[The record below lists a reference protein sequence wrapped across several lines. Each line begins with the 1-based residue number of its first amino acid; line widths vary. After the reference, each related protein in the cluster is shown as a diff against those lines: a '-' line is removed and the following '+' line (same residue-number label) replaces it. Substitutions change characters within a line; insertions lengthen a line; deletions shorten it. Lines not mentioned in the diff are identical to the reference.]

1 MKLDK
6 YIAVSGFSG
15 LFELVNTRDNG
26 LLIKDLDTG
35 KTRFVSTRKHQFTPL
50 GTIAIYTY
58 DDSTE
63 LKIIFKTMF
72 EQREE
77 NPVVNFNADSSTIK
91 AYFEKILPDYDPDRV
106 HTSDMK
112 KVIKWYAFL
121 DKRGLLSFDSDEEE

>member
-6 YIAVSGFSG
+6 YIAVSGFPG
-15 LFELVNTRDNG
+15 LFELVSTRDNG
-26 LLIKDLDTG
+26 LLIGDLDTG

-63 LKIIFKTMF
+63 LSVIFKTMF
-72 EQREE
+72 EQKEE
-77 NPVVNFNADSSTIK
+77 NPIVSYNASSSEIK
-91 AYFEKILPDYDPDRV
+91 SYFEKILPDYDPDRV

-112 KVIKWYAFL
+112 KVIKWYDFL

>member
-6 YIAVSGFSG
+6 YIAVSGFPG
-15 LFELVNTRDNG
+15 LFELVNTRSNG
-26 LLIKDLDTG
+26 LLIGDLDTG

-63 LKIIFKTMF
+63 LSVIFKTMF
-72 EQREE
+72 EKKEE
-77 NPVVNFNADSSTIK
+77 HPIVAYNSDSATIK
-91 AYFEKILPDYDPDRV
+91 EYFGKILPDYDPDRV

-112 KVIKWYAFL
+112 KVIKWYGFL
-121 DKRGLLSFDSDEEE
+121 DKRGLLTFESDEEE

>member
-6 YIAVSGFSG
+6 YIAVSGFPG

-26 LLIKDLDTG
+26 LLIKDLDTE

-63 LKIIFKTMF
+63 LRIIFKTMF
-72 EQREE
+72 EQKED
-77 NPVVNFNADSSTIK
+77 NPIVNFNADSSAIK

-112 KVIKWYAFL
+112 KVIKWYTFL
-121 DKRGLLSFDSDEEE
+121 DKRGLLSFESDEEE